1 MSSSNDI
8 LKVVWRF
15 VVLSFSNSYLFY
27 SPQQEFFYLSLCLR
41 ENTNHNH
48 SEPLTDQC
56 TLSFHC
62 QTSACSP
69 ARENESPTYTN
80 SSRKCLLSFNFTRNS
95 SWKKTNDPNVRVF
108 FLIIS
113 SSKTHYLNF
122 LHINLKIMDYTFP
135 QTNDLRSLTTFD
147 N

>member
-1 MSSSNDI
+1 MYTQLYSSTSRTQNVHHFSYHLLMCPGFAVI
-8 LKVVWRF
+8 YRKYMRGFVKPKRLNERGETCQAQMISLKVVWRF

-69 ARENESPTYTN
+69 ARENESPTYEH
-80 SSRKCLLSFNFTRNS
+80 FEEMFTF
-95 SWKKTNDPNVRVF
+95 V
-108 FLIIS
+108 
-113 SSKTHYLNF
+113 
-122 LHINLKIMDYTFP
+122 
-135 QTNDLRSLTTFD
+135 
-147 N
+147 

>member
-1 MSSSNDI
+1 MYTQLYSSTSRTQNVHHFSYHLFMCPGFAVIYRKYMRGFVKPKRLNVSSSNDI

-69 ARENESPTYTN
+69 ARENESPTYEH
-80 SSRKCLLSFNFTRNS
+80 FEEMFTF
-95 SWKKTNDPNVRVF
+95 V
-108 FLIIS
+108 
-113 SSKTHYLNF
+113 
-122 LHINLKIMDYTFP
+122 
-135 QTNDLRSLTTFD
+135 
-147 N
+147 

>member
-1 MSSSNDI
+1 MCTISVIICSCVQGLLWSTENIWEGSSSLNDLTNVGKRVK
-8 LKVVWRF
+8 LKWYLKGCIKYNKTPYNVWRF

-69 ARENESPTYTN
+69 ARENESPTYEH
-80 SSRKCLLSFNFTRNS
+80 FEEMFTF
-95 SWKKTNDPNVRVF
+95 V
-108 FLIIS
+108 
-113 SSKTHYLNF
+113 
-122 LHINLKIMDYTFP
+122 
-135 QTNDLRSLTTFD
+135 
-147 N
+147 